1 MRVDVLVLC
10 ETWFTADNVIDIPGY
25 TCVHCCRVN
34 RVGGGVSIYVI
45 NDLKCLVKE
54 VCNHSDNIVEILW
67 VKLTSVCDGALYT
80 YAVYRPP
87 SHENIPEFNAF
98 MENVLQEHRPSDQ
111 VVVCGDV
118 NIDTLDPD
126 NAGNLFIELM
136 HSFSFFPCIS
146 LPTM

>member
-1 MRVDVLVLC
+1 M
-10 ETWFTADNVIDIPGY
+10 
-25 TCVHCCRVN
+25 
-34 RVGGGVSIYVI
+34 
-45 NDLKCLVKE
+45 
-54 VCNHSDNIVEILW
+54 
-67 VKLTSVCDGALYT
+67 CDGALYT